1 MSSYDLFIKRPIMT
15 LMLTLSLIVFG
26 VLGYQRLGVDQFP
39 KMDFP
44 VVTVSAI
51 LEGASPEVIE
61 QDVTD
66 VLEEHLNTIAGVR
79 ELSSKS
85 YQGASI
91 IRVEFELG
99 RDIDIAAQDVRDKVA
114 RARYQ
119 LPQDVEPPVV
129 DKEDFGNEPV
139 LWIPVNSD
147 RPLVEASEYVRRSMK
162 PRLETIQGVASVVL
176 FGERERAIRIWLDGE
191 AMRARGLAATDILDA
206 VRREHVELPG
216 GEVESHRV
224 EYTVKT
230 DAEFRSVDELTR
242 LIVAFIDGAP
252 VRLGDVAR
260 VEDGAADPR
269 TIADFDAV
277 PTVGLGM
284 RKQSGANTVAVVD
297 ETYQRLNELR
307 PLLPAGF
314 SFKEREAAADFSKS
328 IRESVAETQFA
339 LVFGAVLAVLTVFV
353 FLRRTRPTLIVA
365 AAIPISLIGT
375 FGIMWIFGFT
385 LNTMTLLALALAVGV
400 VIDDAIVVL
409 ENIERHRELGEA
421 PYEAASKGT
430 REIAFAATAS
440 TVSIAV
446 VFMPVIFVEGIVG
459 SFLSEFGV
467 TVAASVMI
475 SLIVALTLTP
485 MLAARMPAPKERA
498 HGSIYH
504 RLERGFR
511 WLESHYQRV
520 IDWALLHRM
529 TTLGIALGSFVMAL
543 FFGRS
548 LGTEFFPPSDNGM
561 FFVRFTTPP
570 GTNLDTTY
578 EYLQRNE
585 RWVLGLPE
593 VVGMF
598 AGAGVGD
605 RRQGGSSNEGIM
617 FVILKSKKDRDRTTQ
632 ELVPLAREALG
643 SIPGQHV
650 RVFDLSNMM
659 GNPTGGDFSF
669 EIRGNVELAE
679 LDEVSDRFM
688 LELQKRGG
696 FVDLDKS
703 LKLGL
708 PEVRVLPD
716 REKAAALGV
725 DARSLAMTIQA
736 MIGGL
741 DIATFKEGGERFDI
755 RVRLE
760 EDARNDPA
768 SIQRLYVR
776 TRDGGVVELRNLV
789 QVQTGAAP
797 SAITRLDRQRSV
809 TVSGNLAGKKLG
821 TAVAEAREIAA
832 GILPEG
838 VTLGLSGQAQQFQE
852 GVEQFGVALL
862 LAVLVIY
869 MVLAAQFES
878 LSHPLTVML
887 AVPLALVGAFGGLF
901 VRGMSINLFSLIGM
915 ILLMGLVTKNSI
927 LLIDYANQLRAE
939 GMDKVEAMRRAAP
952 IRMRPVLMTAIS
964 MVFGVLPAAIGV
976 GPGAETRGPMAVASG
991 AGMLSSTVLTL
1002 VVVPVFYVVLDDAI
1016 LGVRRRLRRLLR
1028 RGEPQPAAAQSA
1040 FAAASPDPAAETRFP
1055 VSTVRVGE

>member
-1 MSSYDLFIKRPIMT
+1 MSSYDLFIRRPILT

-39 KMDFP
+39 DMDFP
-44 VVTVSAI
+44 VVTVSAH

-79 ELSSKS
+79 QLSSKS
-85 YQGASI
+85 YQGTSV
-91 IRVEFELG
+91 IRVEFVLG

-129 DKEDFGNEPV
+129 DKEDFGDEPV

-147 RPLVEASEYVRRSMK
+147 RPLVEASEFVRRFMK
-162 PRLETIQGVASVVL
+162 PRLETIPDVASVVL

-191 AMRARGLAATDILDA
+191 ELRARGLAATDILDA

-216 GEVESHRV
+216 GEVESDRV

-230 DAEFRSVDELTR
+230 DAEFRTVDELSR
-242 LIVAFIDGAP
+242 LIVAFVEGAP

-260 VEDGAADPR
+260 IEDGAADAA
-269 TIADFDAV
+269 TKANFDGV
-277 PTVGLGM
+277 PTVGLGI

-297 ETYQRLNELR
+297 ETYARIEEMR
-307 PLLPAGF
+307 SLLPAGF
-314 SFKEREAAADFSKS
+314 SFKANEAAADFSKA
-328 IRESVAETQFA
+328 IREAVAETQFA
-339 LVFGAVLAVLTVFV
+339 LVFGAVLAVFTVFV

-365 AAIPISLIGT
+365 AAIPISLIAT
-375 FGIMWIFGFT
+375 FGFMWLFDFT

-409 ENIERHRELGEA
+409 ENIERHRELGEE
-421 PYEAASKGT
+421 PFEAASKGT

-446 VFMPVIFVEGIVG
+446 VFMPVIFVEGLVG
-459 SFLSEFGV
+459 SFLSEFGI
-467 TVAASVMI
+467 TVAASVMV
-475 SLIVALTLTP
+475 SLVVALTLTP
-485 MLAARMPAPKERA
+485 MLAARMPPPKERA

-504 RLERGFR
+504 WLERGFD
-511 WLESHYQRV
+511 WLDSHYRKLV
-520 IDWALLHRM
+520 DWTLLHRK
-529 TTLGIALGSFVMAL
+529 TTLGIAVASFAL
-543 FFGRS
+543 ALLFGRG
-548 LGTEFFPPSDNGM
+548 LGAEFFPPSDNGM

-570 GTNLDTTY
+570 GTTLDTTY
-578 EYLQRNE
+578 EYLRRNE
-585 RWVLGLPE
+585 EWMLQLPE
-593 VVGMF
+593 LAGMF
-598 AGAGVGD
+598 SGAGIGD
-605 RRQGGSSNEGIM
+605 RRQGGSSNEGMM
-617 FVILKSKKDRDRTTQ
+617 FVILKSLKERERTTQ
-632 ELVPLAREALG
+632 ELVPLAREALAN
-643 SIPGQHV
+643 IPGQQA

-659 GNPTGGDFSF
+659 GNVSGGDFAF
-669 EIRGNVELAE
+669 EIRGNVDLAD
-679 LDEVSDRFM
+679 LDAISDRFIAE
-688 LELQKRGG
+688 LEKRGG
-696 FVDLDKS
+696 YYDLDKS

-725 DARSLAMTIQA
+725 DARTLALTIQT

-755 RVRLE
+755 RARLE
-760 EDARNDPA
+760 EDARRDPA
-768 SIQRLYVR
+768 SIERLYVR
-776 TRDGGVVELRNLV
+776 TRDGGVVELRNLISIE
-789 QVQTGAAP
+789 TGAAP

-809 TVSGNLAGKKLG
+809 TVSGNLEGKELG

-832 GILPEG
+832 ETFPEG
-838 VTLGLSGQAQQFQE
+838 VALALSGQAEAFQE
-852 GVEQFGVALL
+852 GVADFGVAML
-862 LAVLVIY
+862 LAVLIIY

-878 LSHPLTVML
+878 LTHPLTVMMAL
-887 AVPLALVGAFGGLF
+887 PLALVGAFGGLF
-901 VRGMSINLFSLIGM
+901 VTGMTLNLFSLIGM

-927 LLIDYANQLRAE
+927 LLIDYANQLRSE
-939 GMDKVEAMRRAAP
+939 GVDKVEAMRRAAP

-964 MVFGVLPAAIGV
+964 MIFGVLPAAIGV
-976 GPGAETRGPMAVASG
+976 GPGAETRAPMAVASG
-991 AGMLSSTVLTL
+991 AGMLSSTALTL
-1002 VVVPVFYVVLDDAI
+1002 VVVPVFYLVLDDAVI
-1016 LGVRRRLRRLLR
+1016 ALRRRVRRLLG
-1028 RGEPQPAAAQSA
+1028 RGEEAAPAGAAQRHA
-1040 FAAASPDPAAETRFP
+1040 
-1055 VSTVRVGE
+1055 